1 MDEESAALSLEGQ
14 RVTSLLI
21 QAQLTECRTERGSW
35 DFRGEILKA
44 LAGPLG
50 SQGSL
55 RCHIKSLSS
64 DSRPG
69 KADAEAAITTTS

>member
-1 MDEESAALSLEGQ
+1 MDETSAALSLEGE
-14 RVTSLLI
+14 RVPSLLI
-21 QAQLTECRTERGSW
+21 QAQLAECRTEGASW
-35 DFRGEILKA
+35 DFPNEIVKA
-44 LAGPLG
+44 LAEPLG

-55 RCHIKSLSS
+55 RCHIKRLSS